1 MHGTYVQIG
10 ERRVTR
16 SSSLGN
22 EFPKKEMHH
31 VVCSFCGLIDVSYNP
46 TQAAKAALEHKKKF
60 NN

>member
-1 MHGTYVQIG
+1 MHGTYVQVG

-31 VVCSFCGLIDVSYNP
+31 VVCSYCGLIEVSHTP

-60 NN
+60 N